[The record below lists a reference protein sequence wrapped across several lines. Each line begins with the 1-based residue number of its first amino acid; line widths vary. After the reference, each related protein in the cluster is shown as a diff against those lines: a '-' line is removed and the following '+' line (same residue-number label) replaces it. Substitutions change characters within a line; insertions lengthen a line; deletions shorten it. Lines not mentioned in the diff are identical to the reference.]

1 VVISVPLFAHRSM
14 ATLTRKA
21 AILLFIGLSSATV
34 VIRPRVPDVN
44 SCPGYKATYVKET
57 GSGLTAELQLAGTA
71 CNIYGRDLE
80 TLKLQVTYD
89 SSMNLSLYIRHAF
102 D

>member
-1 VVISVPLFAHRSM
+1 M
-14 ATLTRKA
+14 ATLIRRVA
-21 AILLFIGLSSATV
+21 VLLFISLSPATA
-34 VIRPRVPDVN
+34 VIRPRLPNVN
-44 SCPGYKATYVKET
+44 SCPGYRATYVKET
-57 GSGLTAELQLAGTA
+57 GSGLTAELQLAGAA

-89 SSMNLSLYIRHAF
+89 SSINLPLYIRHAV